1 MLSFSFPFPL
11 LLYLLGALFT
21 KIGKYR
27 LFCSLFGLHVTF
39 GSVHMQILNMALN
52 RLTEKPHLY
61 CHNTLDSVK
70 RANALTHTHRS
81 IVSATC
87 IYLSH
92 WATIVHCIY
101 QRNKRSVA
109 LEKIIAS
116 VTEDRLCMQWQTCT
130 FFHPHCCERSNKNR
144 FTRALA
150 IKRKRSLDTFHQ
162 DMCLHISICLAPET
176 TFQSIEKH
184 I

>member
-1 MLSFSFPFPL
+1 MSSSLMLSFSFPFPL

-70 RANALTHTHRS
+70 RANALTHTPLNSFSHMHLLEPLS
-81 IVSATC
+81 NYCAL
-87 IYLSH
+87 YLS
-92 WATIVHCIY
+92 AQQKIRSTGENHC
-101 QRNKRSVA
+101 KRYRRPSLYA
-109 LEKIIAS
+109 MTNLH
-116 VTEDRLCMQWQTCT
+116 
-130 FFHPHCCERSNKNR
+130 FFPS
-144 FTRALA
+144 
-150 IKRKRSLDTFHQ
+150 SLLRT
-162 DMCLHISICLAPET
+162 
-176 TFQSIEKH
+176 
-184 I
+184 